1 NVVCS
6 LKLCNKPISASQAS
20 IYCWLCESVSHAKCA
35 GLTASVSDAISR
47 RVGLHYCCSGCRA
60 VQDEMR
66 SFMRLTKSGFK
77 DLIVGFRKIN
87 DQLSALDVQF
97 NSLQLLNESP
107 KRKKSATREVAAPVI
122 AEQLDPPAIMQPLI
136 SLATPRAGTVNE
148 KLAPEFTVA
157 EQNLSALSSMA
168 SLQVIPRNTLEL
180 TPIASTR
187 NGNPPPG
194 PPERTD
200 AAVLPTVAPKPL
212 QVIPPVRQIFV
223 SRLAPDT
230 SEIDIS
236 AYIKAKTKAVIR
248 VEDIRKFK
256 YSYSRRMSSFMI
268 RVPVPMFVTICSPGF
283 WPEDIFVQE

>member
-1 NVVCS
+1 NVFCS
-6 LKLCNKPISASQAS
+6 LKSCNKPISASQAS

-66 SFMRLTKSGFK
+66 SFMRQTKSGFK

-107 KRKKSATREVAAPVI
+107 
-122 AEQLDPPAIMQPLI
+122 
-136 SLATPRAGTVNE
+136 
-148 KLAPEFTVA
+148 PEFTVA
-157 EQNLSALSSMA
+157 EQNLSALSPMA

>member
-1 NVVCS
+1 NIVCS
-6 LKLCNKPISASQAS
+6 LKSYNKPISSSQAS

-66 SFMRLTKSGFK
+66 SFMRQTKSGFK

-87 DQLSALDVQF
+87 NQLSALD
-97 NSLQLLNESP
+97 
-107 KRKKSATREVAAPVI
+107 
-122 AEQLDPPAIMQPLI
+122 PLI

-148 KLAPEFTVA
+148 KSAPEFTVA
-157 EQNLSALSSMA
+157 EHNLSALSSMA

-180 TPIASTR
+180 TPIAFTR
-187 NGNPPPG
+187 NGNPLPG

-268 RVPVPMFVTICSPGF
+268 RVPVPMFVMLCSPGF